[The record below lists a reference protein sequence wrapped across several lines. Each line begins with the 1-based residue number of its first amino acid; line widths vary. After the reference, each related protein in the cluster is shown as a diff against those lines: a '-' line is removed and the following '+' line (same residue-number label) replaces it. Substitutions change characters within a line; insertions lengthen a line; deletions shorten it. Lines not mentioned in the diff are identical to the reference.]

1 MMKLNKISLYAAIF
15 GATLSLTSC
24 EKDYLETAP
33 SNAVPF
39 EDAYGSKAGMEAA
52 LTGIYRLMRQA
63 PVNQGTVS
71 HDSYGVPAL
80 MTTFDVMGQ
89 DVMANNGWFMFQYE
103 LDNKL
108 NIYRGPR
115 TIWGHG
121 YNLITNANS
130 IIAFAP
136 DVPNTT
142 EAERKAFEAEA
153 RAIRAFAFFDL
164 VRTYQHTYLKN
175 PQALGVPLM
184 LEPTTPTTE
193 GKERATLEQV
203 YAQMLEDL
211 IFAEQNLTGARTM
224 KSRINQ
230 HVVQGLLARVYLEMG
245 QWENAAEFARKA
257 RESYPLMTPAEY
269 KAGFNNYGNAEWIWG
284 LPQAAD
290 QNNAFASFFS
300 FYDGRY
306 TLDANGSRNYVR
318 RGYNNFRANDQFVA
332 LFSENDARREFQEDE
347 KAFNLNSEGRK
358 IWTSDRY
365 TITKFKDL
373 PDLSGHIVLMRA
385 AEMFLIE
392 AEAEARLGNF
402 IKAQGLLLE
411 LRRNRYTNP
420 GLVLPSIATGQA
432 LIDEIHVERR
442 KELYGEGFALLDI
455 KRLQKPLVREGNHTA
470 VLGTTPANSNLFIHQ
485 IPQTEIDANPKIE
498 QNP

>member
-1 MMKLNKISLYAAIF
+1 MRFNKLSLYAAVF

-39 EDAYGSKAGMEAA
+39 EDTYGSSAGMEAA

-63 PVNQGTVS
+63 PVNQGSVS

-89 DVMANNGWFMFQYE
+89 DVMANSGWFMFQYE

-108 NIYRGPR
+108 TTYRGPR

-130 IIAFAP
+130 IIANAP
-136 DVPNTT
+136 SVPNTT
-142 EAERKAFEAEA
+142 EAERLNYEAEA
-153 RAIRAFAFFDL
+153 KAIRAFAYFDL
-164 VRTYQHTYLKN
+164 VRVYQHTYLKD

-184 LEPTTPTTE
+184 LEPTTPNTE

-203 YAQMLEDL
+203 YAQILEDL
-211 IFAEQNLTGARTM
+211 TFAEQNLNNSRAR
-224 KSRINQ
+224 KSRINKN
-230 HVVQGLLARVYLEMG
+230 VAQGLLARVYLEMG
-245 QWENAAEFARKA
+245 NWEKAAEFAQKA
-257 RESYPLMTPAEY
+257 RQGYPLMSAAEY
-269 KAGFNNYGNAEWIWG
+269 KAGFNNFGNAEWIWG

-290 QNNAFASFFS
+290 QNNAYASFFS

-306 TLDANGSRNYVR
+306 TLDAKGSRNYAR
-318 RGYNNFRANDQFVA
+318 RGYNNFRANDLFVE
-332 LFSENDARREFQEDE
+332 LFAANDARREFQEDE
-347 KAFNLNSEGRK
+347 NAFNVNSEGRK

-365 TITKFKDL
+365 TITKFKDM
-373 PDLSGHIVLMRA
+373 PDLSGHIVLMRS
-385 AEMFLIE
+385 AEMYLIE
-392 AEAEARLGNF
+392 AEAQARLGNPVA
-402 IKAQGLLLE
+402 AQTLLLE
-411 LRRNRYTNP
+411 LRQQRYTNP
-420 GLVLPSIATGQA
+420 TLVLPTLAVGNA
-432 LIDEIHVERR
+432 LLEEIFVERR
-442 KELYGEGFALLDI
+442 KELYGEGFGLMDI
-455 KRLQKPLVREGNHTA
+455 KRLQRPLVREGNHTA
-470 VLGTTPANSNLFIHQ
+470 ALGTTPANSNLFIHQ
-485 IPQTEIDANPKIE
+485 IPQTEIDANPKIV